1 MTKYNSFHFSPENNR
16 SILMPRLPKQEAFA
30 KALKNHMV
38 RPKYPPIPEE
48 KLNKYPYF
56 QCNLGLHLKQLSVG
70 GELRHY
76 GVYVP
81 DGMIGKGL
89 GLVLFLPAGVTA
101 ENFPQYEN
109 WQALAEKYLP
119 AGKQPGGLVRG
130 ASGEGLRFCVGGC
143 QFGVFRKTDGGCVRI
158 LLLSHRSGGCRS
170 GGCVLR
176 ADL

>member
-89 GLVLFLPAGVTA
+89 HP
-101 ENFPQYEN
+101 ES
-109 WQALAEKYLP
+109 
-119 AGKQPGGLVRG
+119 LVR
-130 ASGEGLRFCVGGC
+130 L
-143 QFGVFRKTDGGCVRI
+143 
-158 LLLSHRSGGCRS
+158 
-170 GGCVLR
+170 
-176 ADL
+176 

>member
-1 MTKYNSFHFSPENNR
+1 
-16 SILMPRLPKQEAFA
+16 MPRLPKQEAFA

-81 DGMIGKGL
+81 DGMIGKGFGRTDHL
-89 GLVLFLPAGVTA
+89 RLLFRQQSYNLEVDIRLKNT
-101 ENFPQYEN
+101 F
-109 WQALAEKYLP
+109 
-119 AGKQPGGLVRG
+119 
-130 ASGEGLRFCVGGC
+130 FCS
-143 QFGVFRKTDGGCVRI
+143 
-158 LLLSHRSGGCRS
+158 L
-170 GGCVLR
+170 
-176 ADL
+176 